1 MSENI
6 STEELDLQ
14 EIEEYL
20 NVAFSNGF
28 SKGTANVSP
37 HDMKKLAPLLKHY
50 GKMAHPFRAC
60 VRDNRKRFGPLT
72 EKYCAVLKDLIKG
85 TTSWRST
92 ERKKNLSEVEMNE
105 FVLHWE
111 DYPDNYIDEFVESLA
126 NLTEEDVK
134 LLLSNDDNEENM
146 TEVDLAAGDVAWSSD
161 GGWNDIRSQLE
172 NELNDQSQMGGMDYW
187 VVDVKGNEALVCEKG
202 SDYYVVP
209 FSVDK
214 KGETTLSQESDW
226 KPVEKAWVESNVN
239 MSDFSEFVAE
249 LYFTDNKG
257 NAADSDG
264 LVWKTFMRE
273 GTWKFSPGS
282 GKVVPKPLTIVK
294 SGKSDPQKLVISMA
308 DIKKNFETGAIQHV
322 TVPLSHEDK
331 VNENTGFV
339 KKMRFGKDDK
349 GRTTLEA
356 AIDFTEPDIK
366 EKIDRGTIPNVSGG
380 VHFNYIDK
388 ESGKKFTSVLGHLAL
403 TPKPWLGGMAPFGV
417 KTSENLNVVGF
428 SEEPQTTSDL
438 DIEGGV
444 EETMTTIVEQTF
456 DETTDDNADTFLQ
469 ELGLS
474 EDEVKARLSRYDELE
489 QEAKANRIDQKVR
502 DWEGEKKS
510 PALIA
515 AAKDILMADEGAAV
529 LNLSEE
535 GKEVALTASDIV
547 ERLVEAAPTV
557 ALADDPITDKDAE
570 GTAPPD
576 DATEE
581 NLSDDIKSE
590 ARRLFLY
597 ERYSEDDA
605 IAEAVRRSEEKT
617 TA

>member
-1 MSENI
+1 MSENSSI
-6 STEELDLQ
+6 EELELQ

-20 NVAFSNGF
+20 NIAFSNGF

-50 GKMAHPFRAC
+50 GKKAHPFRAC
-60 VRDNRKRFGPLT
+60 VKDNRKRFGPLT

-92 ERKKNLSEVEMNE
+92 ERKKDLSENEINE

-111 DYPDNYIDEFVESLA
+111 DYPDNYINEFVESLTK
-126 NLTEEDVK
+126 LSEEDVK
-134 LLLSNDDNEENM
+134 LLLSDNDDKESM
-146 TEVDLAAGDVAWSSD
+146 TEVELAAGDVAWSSE
-161 GGWNDIRSQLE
+161 GSWNDIRSQLE
-172 NELNDQSQMGGMDYW
+172 SQLNDHSLYGGMDYW
-187 VVDVKGNEALVCEKG
+187 VVDVKASQALVCEKG
-202 SDYYVVP
+202 TDYYVVP

-214 KGETTLSQESDW
+214 KGETSLSEESNW
-226 KPVEKAWVESNVN
+226 TPVEKAWVESNIN
-239 MSDFSEFVAE
+239 MSEFSEFIAE

-257 NAADSDG
+257 NVADSDG

-273 GTWKFSPGS
+273 GTWKFSPEN
-282 GKVVPKPLTIVK
+282 GKAAPKPLTIVK
-294 SGKSDPQKLVISMA
+294 SGKSDPQKLIISMA
-308 DIKKNFETGAIQHV
+308 DIKKNFEIGAIQHV

-339 KKMRFGKDDK
+339 KKIRFGKDEK

-380 VHFNYIDK
+380 VHFNYFDK

-403 TPKPWLGGMAPFGV
+403 TPKPWIRGMTPFGV

-444 EETMTTIVEQTF
+444 EETMTTLVEETF
-456 DETTDDNADTFLQ
+456 ETNDNADTFLQ

-474 EDEVKARLSRYDELE
+474 EDEVKARLNRYEDLE
-489 QEAKANRIDQKVR
+489 REAKTNRIDQKVR

-510 PALIA
+510 PALVK
-515 AAKDILMADEGAAV
+515 AAKEILMADEGVTV

-547 ERLVEAAPTV
+547 DRLVAAAPTV

-576 DATEE
+576 DTTEE
-581 NLSDDIKSE
+581 NLSDEIKSE

-597 ERYSEDDA
+597 ERFSEEDA
-605 IAEAVRRSEEKT
+605 VAEAIRRSQEKT